1 MRPESTRNRSY
12 GAHLA
17 VTQPGI
23 KPEVLLPH
31 LAAIAADVRA
41 GLSAAEAIDRR
52 SLQLRRT
59 LKEASRK

>member
-1 MRPESTRNRSY
+1 MRPESVRLRSY
-12 GAHLA
+12 GAHHA
-17 VTQPGI
+17 GTAPGI

-41 GLSAAEAIDRR
+41 GIPAAEAIERR

-59 LKEASRK
+59 LKEAAK